1 MGFLGLGC
9 LVGFGFPL
17 SSRELM
23 VYEGSLQFC
32 PIKSEAGGEPKASQD
47 LMVYRGRGRFIGYKL
62 AANHAK
68 IFQHL
73 A

>member
-1 MGFLGLGC
+1 MVSEGF
-9 LVGFGFPL
+9 
-17 SSRELM
+17 
-23 VYEGSLQFC
+23 LQFC

-47 LMVYRGRGRFIGYKL
+47 LMVYRGKGRFIGYKL